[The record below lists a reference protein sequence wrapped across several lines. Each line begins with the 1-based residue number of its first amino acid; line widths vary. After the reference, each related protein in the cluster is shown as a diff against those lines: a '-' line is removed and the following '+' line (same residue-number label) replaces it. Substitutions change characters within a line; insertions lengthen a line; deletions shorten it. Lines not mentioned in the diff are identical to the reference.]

1 VTSQRQSTS
10 EGQSASESRK
20 TIPATCALHR
30 GAAGFTNLLV
40 KMSDRMIVLDPH
52 VDGCCVITLNEAAA
66 RTLYDVLTEWLHQTG
81 RLTNQGFPASDDHA
95 SG

>member
-1 VTSQRQSTS
+1 VASERQSASEGQSTS
-10 EGQSASESRK
+10 ESRK
-20 TIPATCALHR
+20 AIPATCALHR
-30 GAAGFTNLLV
+30 GAAGFTNLMV

-66 RTLYDVLTEWLHQTG
+66 RALYDVLTEWLQQTG
-81 RLTNQGFPASDDHA
+81 RLTNQGLAASPDHA

>member
-10 EGQSASESRK
+10 EGQSASEGRK

-30 GAAGFTNLLV
+30 GAAGFTNLMV
-40 KMSDRMIVLDPH
+40 KMSNRMIVLDPH

-66 RTLYDVLTEWLHQTG
+66 QALYDVLREWLHQTG
-81 RLTNQGFPASDDHA
+81 RLTNQGLPASDDHG

>member
-1 VTSQRQSTS
+1 MTSEEQSAS
-10 EGQSASESRK
+10 EGQSISGSRK
-20 TIPATCALHR
+20 AIPATCALHR
-30 GAAGFTNLLV
+30 GAAGFTNLMV

-66 RTLYDVLTEWLHQTG
+66 RVLYDVLTEWLQQTG
-81 RLTNQGFPASDDHA
+81 RLTSQGLAASADHA

>member
-1 VTSQRQSTS
+1 MTSQRQSTS

-40 KMSDRMIVLDPH
+40 KLSDRMIVLDPH

-66 RTLYDVLTEWLHQTG
+66 RALYDVLREWLHHTG
-81 RLTNQGFPASDDHA
+81 RLTNQGLPASDDHA